1 MFFTTI
7 LFFGIIAIISSI
19 FVITARNPVHSVLA
33 LVATYA
39 ATCGIMILLGVEF
52 LALLFMI
59 VYVGAIAILFLFV
72 VMMLNI
78 KLEELKDNATRYVPI
93 GLIIGIVFILEVL
106 FILES
111 EIYFSPPT
119 LPLYTWVNPSNN
131 VSTIGAVLYTDF
143 WLWMILASLIL
154 LVAMIGAIVLTLQ
167 HHNISNVR
175 RQDIFGQLAA
185 TSTTS
190 LTMNNNS

>member
-1 MFFTTI
+1 
-7 LFFGIIAIISSI
+7 
-19 FVITARNPVHSVLA
+19 
-33 LVATYA
+33 
-39 ATCGIMILLGVEF
+39 
-52 LALLFMI
+52 
-59 VYVGAIAILFLFV
+59 
-72 VMMLNI
+72 
-78 KLEELKDNATRYVPI
+78 
-93 GLIIGIVFILEVL
+93 
-106 FILES
+106 
-111 EIYFSPPT
+111 
-119 LPLYTWVNPSNN
+119 VNPSNN